1 MEKSIDYAIVFND
14 YMKNNLIRSGFHSD
28 KIFVKPHFTHN
39 DDSLISKNKNS
50 NYFLFLGAVS
60 RHKGIFTLVNAFK
73 IMKHKIILKIAGNGD
88 SIEILK
94 EYIKEKRINNIE
106 ILGEIRDDNK
116 KMSLISN
123 SIALIIPSESPETFC
138 LSVIESF
145 GQGVPVISSEIGSLK
160 YLIKNNYNGYKFKT
174 GSHTNLLE
182 KINLIMKNKN
192 HDKNLSSN
200 AKKDYDKIYSPLRNQ
215 EFFEQIFK
223 LKKTRALN

>member
-123 SIALIIPSESPETFC
+123 SIT
-138 LSVIESF
+138 
-145 GQGVPVISSEIGSLK
+145 
-160 YLIKNNYNGYKFKT
+160 
-174 GSHTNLLE
+174 
-182 KINLIMKNKN
+182 
-192 HDKNLSSN
+192 
-200 AKKDYDKIYSPLRNQ
+200 
-215 EFFEQIFK
+215 
-223 LKKTRALN
+223 